1 MNKTTKKI
9 LIWTFSIIGI
19 GIIGY
24 IGFVGY
30 VMYTFTSGC
39 GMDDGPFE
47 AVLIDPIKI
56 SESAQKFELSDNAE
70 LFIENR
76 TDSLSPILTLK
87 QNGKVK
93 WTLDTDTRNTKG
105 YEYTRIWKLDKIR
118 ITKKTDPIELEFIGF
133 WTYGAETGWKLTE
146 KMAKMSFV

>member
-39 GMDDGPFE
+39 GMDDGSFE

-56 SESAQKFELSDNAE
+56 SESAPNPSFE
-70 LFIENR
+70 
-76 TDSLSPILTLK
+76 
-87 QNGKVK
+87 KVI
-93 WTLDTDTRNTKG
+93 D
-105 YEYTRIWKLDKIR
+105 
-118 ITKKTDPIELEFIGF
+118 
-133 WTYGAETGWKLTE
+133 
-146 KMAKMSFV
+146 